1 MVEIYYPSDNDVS
14 KDSELQDWIDDIYT
28 NTFLE
33 NGRSGSFW
41 CL

>member
-1 MVEIYYPSDNDVS
+1 MVDIYYPSDSDMS
-14 KDSELQDWIDDIYT
+14 RDSELQDWIDDIYT

-33 NGRSGSFW
+33 NGCSGSLW